1 MPARSGRTCAA
12 TGAARPGSTR
22 HRPHLCPQPE
32 RERCRWPRKRV
43 GHHRRPQGRHG
54 HLCCL
59 WRLEDPAR
67 RSGRLA
73 RLAPGGRGRAGGGGA
88 SRPTVFPR
96 QRAQRGYARSV
107 PSHGG
112 KSRLGTRVGVN
123 RYGFS
128 SRLTARK
135 VLGCASST
143 TAWRVWLRRGG
154 RSGWAMR
161 AFRATHLGAPSPSLA
176 GPLRA
181 SRWFKST
188 SNDPF
193 WCRATS
199 STSAAGS
206 SWRTGR
212 RAALHL
218 CYEPASDRRV
228 TSRPPLRL
236 RRSPSGCTRSASSA
250 SARSPSRSTTSPA
263 VSGTSPM

>member
-96 QRAQRGYARSV
+96 QRAQRMASQAVLRLERCWDAPLQRRPGACGC
-107 PSHGG
+107 GG
-112 KSRLGTRVGVN
+112 EDAAGGSKVHRTTLFGAGLQVRPPLLG
-123 RYGFS
+123 
-128 SRLTARK
+128 
-135 VLGCASST
+135 
-143 TAWRVWLRRGG
+143 RRGG
-154 RSGWAMR
+154 LGGALRLDVRGVPRPLLLGALLAR
-161 AFRATHLGAPSPSLA
+161 QPRQPFRAHHQCECAEAIRRRCRRRRQAREQGRPSADSSL
-176 GPLRA
+176 LV
-181 SRWFKST
+181 S
-188 SNDPF
+188 
-193 WCRATS
+193 
-199 STSAAGS
+199 
-206 SWRTGR
+206 
-212 RAALHL
+212 
-218 CYEPASDRRV
+218 PARRV
-228 TSRPPLRL
+228 ACAI
-236 RRSPSGCTRSASSA
+236 G
-250 SARSPSRSTTSPA
+250 
-263 VSGTSPM
+263 GW